1 MPDGDDFILLN
12 SRIAIIGLGL
22 MGGSLA
28 LALKDKCGA
37 IFGID
42 IDQHTLEIARQQHIA
57 DLLDSEPA
65 RLLSEADVV
74 ILAVPV
80 PTILNYLEQLPAIMP
95 NPCIVLDVGST
106 KNQICESMARL
117 PDRFSPIGGHPICGK
132 EKLTLA
138 NANRTLYH
146 EAPFILS
153 PLERTSPRAFSAA
166 QQIIEAIGAKAVVL
180 DAAEH
185 DRVLAATSHL
195 PFILSSALVH
205 ATPDETSHFIG
216 PGFKSTS
223 RLAETSSSVMLGVL
237 QSNRENVI
245 EAVSRFRTA
254 LDVFESA
261 LNAEDYSR
269 LEELLNHSAS
279 RYTELISAQ

>member
-1 MPDGDDFILLN
+1 MPDGGDFILSE

-28 LALKDKCGA
+28 LALKGKCGA

-42 IDQHTLEIARQQHIA
+42 NDQHTLEMARQQHIA
-57 DLLDSEPA
+57 DLMDSEPV
-65 RLLSEADVV
+65 RLLSDADVV

-80 PTILNYLEQLPAIMP
+80 PTILDFLEQLPSIMP
-95 NPCIVLDVGST
+95 KPCIVLDVGSA

-117 PDRFSPIGGHPICGK
+117 PERFSPIGGHPICGK

-146 EAPFILS
+146 DAPFILS
-153 PLERTSPRAFSAA
+153 PLERTSPRALSAA
-166 QQIIEAIGAKAVVL
+166 QQIVEAIGAKAVVL

-185 DRVLAATSHL
+185 DRALAATSHL
-195 PFILSSALVH
+195 PFLLSSVLVH
-205 ATPDETSHFIG
+205 ATPDEASHFIG

-223 RLAETSSSVMLGVL
+223 RLAGTSSSVMLGVL
-237 QSNRENVI
+237 QSNRKNVA
-245 EAVSRFRTA
+245 EAVVRFRASLDEFEIA
-254 LDVFESA
+254 LTTGD
-261 LNAEDYSR
+261 DSR
-269 LEELLNHSAS
+269 LKTLLDQAAS
-279 RYTELISAQ
+279 RYAELMSSQ